1 MEFVTTNPQ
10 SEILPTQPTII
21 DRDQLQIA
29 LHSAN
34 GNSHLARQ
42 MAGEMSEK
50 VDPIVEVDEDHVIV
64 LFVNQLGQHFLSIV
78 LRTLLLASGRVRSYV
93 GGPGHTLARRRK
105 RNAGRRHGATSLHG
119 DGLERPSLSEIGLL
133 PFWFAVQSRAL
144 GLIFGVIHFRGSVY
158 HASSFGSHL
167 ISMFYS
173 N

>member
-29 LHSAN
+29 LHSPN

-64 LFVNQLGQHFLSIV
+64 LFVDQFGEHLLPIV
-78 LRTLLLASGRVRSYV
+78 LGALLLAGGRVRPGVSA
-93 GGPGHTLARRRK
+93 GGDALTWWRERDTS
-105 RNAGRRHGATSLHG
+105 GRRGTATRHG
-119 DGLERPSLSEIGLL
+119 DGLERSSLSEIDLL
-133 PFWFAVQSRAL
+133 YFFFAAQSRAL
-144 GLIFGVIHFRGSVY
+144 GLIFGVVYLWGSV
-158 HASSFGSHL
+158 FRKRKKDEQF
-167 ISMFYS
+167 I
-173 N
+173 